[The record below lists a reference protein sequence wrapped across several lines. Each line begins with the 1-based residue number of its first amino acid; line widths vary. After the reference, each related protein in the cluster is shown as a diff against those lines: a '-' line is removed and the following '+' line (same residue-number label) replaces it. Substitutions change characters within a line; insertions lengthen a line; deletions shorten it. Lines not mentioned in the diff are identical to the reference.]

1 MISLSYIFGF
11 KIINFYGIS
20 CWSLVGVLL
29 LLFFFFLILPEN
41 VLKADD
47 FMLGAIHKKEICSI
61 SLKRLKSCCFTDSV
75 LDYQKYKNEWGILY
89 FHSVDCN
96 MQVHCRTKHL

>member
-1 MISLSYIFGF
+1 MLVLGGC
-11 KIINFYGIS
+11 II
-20 CWSLVGVLL
+20 VA
-29 LLFFFFLILPEN
+29 FFFFLILPEN